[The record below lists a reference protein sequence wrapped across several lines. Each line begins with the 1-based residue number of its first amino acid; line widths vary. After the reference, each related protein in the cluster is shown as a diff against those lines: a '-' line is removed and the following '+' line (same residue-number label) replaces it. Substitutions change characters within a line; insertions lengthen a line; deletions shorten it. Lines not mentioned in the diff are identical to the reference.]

1 MLERILQWD
10 RETLIYLNS
19 LGIEEYDHF
28 WSTVTNIYTW
38 IPLFLFF
45 FVLIFWKYKRREA
58 IFVTLTV
65 LALIGFIL
73 VATDVTKGFFERI
86 RPNNDEEVNQL
97 IRILHHPS
105 TFSFFSG
112 HSASSFSITTLIVLF
127 LRKRVKWCWVFYI
140 WPLLFALSRI
150 YVGVHYPGDI
160 IVGALV
166 GAGSAFLF
174 YNLYTRI
181 IVPYLGLAHP

>member
-1 MLERILQWD
+1 MLEKILQWD
-10 RETLIYLNS
+10 RETLIYLNC

-45 FVLIFWKYKRREA
+45 FILVFWKFPRKDA
-58 IFVTLTV
+58 IYISLTV
-65 LALIGFIL
+65 ISLIIFIL
-73 VATDVTKGFFERI
+73 VATDVTKGFFERL
-86 RPNNDEEVNQL
+86 RPNNNTEINSI
-97 IRILHHPS
+97 IRILKNPS

-112 HSASSFSITTLIVLF
+112 HAASSFSITTVLVLF
-127 LRKRVKWCWVFYI
+127 LRRRFKWVWLFYL

-150 YVGVHYPGDI
+150 YVGVHYPVDI

-166 GAGSAFLF
+166 GVCTAFAF
-174 YNLYTRI
+174 YNLYTRVI
-181 IVPYLGLAHP
+181 APYLGLSHP